1 MTEID
6 SYKELW
12 DEIPDFIYFHDLTG
26 KFIQVNAAVE
36 RFFKYKKE
44 KLLGHRITEFIHPDY
59 QDRFDDYLS
68 EVLLK
73 GESAGPLIIMDKTAK
88 TYILEYHSKLVNRRG
103 KPFGVRGI
111 ARDVSARKRLER
123 TLQERETLYRTLFEN
138 AKDAIFLMEEEFFI
152 DCNPRA
158 LEMFGCGK
166 EDIVNKPPYFFSPE
180 FQPDGRLSR
189 EKAGEKIRAA
199 FRGHPQ
205 HFEWLH
211 ARLDGTP
218 FDTIVNLY
226 RIDVEKKKIIVAMVH
241 DISPHKEAMKA
252 LEASERNY
260 RELVENA
267 NVAIYRFTPEG
278 VFTFINRYGEELFG
292 FSREELV
299 RKKNTIGT
307 ILPDS
312 GPESAGAAVLFRNIC
327 EHTERYYEN
336 ENINLTKD
344 GREVYMSWRNQPI
357 KDEDGNIVEILSIG
371 VDVTKV
377 RQLEKELLQAKK
389 LEAIGTLAGGIAHD
403 FNNILGGM
411 MGYVSLLKEQHK
423 PDDVHYGILD
433 KIDEAGSRAT
443 DLIKQ
448 LLAFSRRGKF
458 ESRPV
463 DINQRIREVVGI
475 LRHSITKRITINTE
489 LAGDLPAIEGDPTQ
503 LDQVIMN
510 ICLNG
515 VQAMTGKG
523 TLAIL
528 TEAVSSDQIS
538 KSVDINPSVKTYVVL
553 SVADTGRGMDSVTLE
568 RIFEPFFTTKGTG
581 EGTGLGLS
589 TVYGIVANHGGSISV
604 ESMIEKGTTF
614 HVYFP
619 ATDEAVAKQQ
629 PDKGKMNSIAGKGT
643 ILIVDDED
651 VFREMLKDVLE
662 YLGYHV
668 LEAGNGKKGID
679 IFKLNQKSIDLV
691 ILDMNMP
698 VMDGR
703 EMFRNLKKLQP
714 DVKAILATGFTL
726 NGEVQTLMEEGIMG
740 FIQKPFRI
748 ADISQAINDILKLD
762 I

>member
-26 KFIQVNAAVE
+26 KFIQVNAALE

-73 GESAGPLIIMDKTAK
+73 GESAGPLMIMDKAAK
-88 TYILEYHSKLVNRRG
+88 TYILEYHSKLVNRGG

-111 ARDVSARKRLER
+111 ARDVSERKRLER
-123 TLQERETLYRTLFEN
+123 TLHERETLYRTLFEN

-241 DISPHKEAMKA
+241 DISSHKEAMKA

-278 VFTFINRYGEELFG
+278 VFTFVNRYGEDLFG

-553 SVADTGRGMDSVTLE
+553 SIADTGRGMDSATLE

-604 ESMIEKGTTF
+604 ESMLEKGTTF

-703 EMFRNLKKLQP
+703 EMFRSLKKLQP